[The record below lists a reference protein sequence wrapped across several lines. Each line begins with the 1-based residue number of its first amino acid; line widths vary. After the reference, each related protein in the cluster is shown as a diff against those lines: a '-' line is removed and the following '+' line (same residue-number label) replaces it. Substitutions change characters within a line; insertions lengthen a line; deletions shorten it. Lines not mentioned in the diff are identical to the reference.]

1 MYSQACPQEGQ
12 GGQTGGSELYL
23 PAQLLFPGVQI
34 KVCGLK
40 DTHVPL
46 QMSHSFLERQQLF
59 LLCREEE
66 GKRQSHKQSYKFTG
80 VFSWTLT

>member
-46 QMSHSFLERQQLF
+46 QMSHSF
-59 LLCREEE
+59 
-66 GKRQSHKQSYKFTG
+66 
-80 VFSWTLT
+80 